1 MQKKKKH
8 GGLGFKKLDVM
19 NHALLMKLTW
29 EIVSNL
35 DKLWVKV
42 FCSKYG
48 LDPGNLPYSLPE
60 KAGSRIW
67 MAVRRTWSATM
78 QGARWAVYD
87 GTRIRFWLD
96 CWVTKQ
102 DPLINF
108 ALQPIPYEMVHATVS
123 QFINVHGGWNWLS
136 FEHLLPSYI
145 LMQIT
150 SVMPPASQ
158 LGADTIY

>member
-1 MQKKKKH
+1 
-8 GGLGFKKLDVM
+8 M

-78 QGARWAVYD
+78 QRARWAVYD